1 MGLTTIM
8 PENKFP
14 TTSLSMLPQ
23 LSSQSFGISP
33 LIRITLL
40 LLYVALTLP
49 LPALATVTD
58 APVPA
63 RALQLGIVVGGIF
76 LYGGLS
82 ERVFVNPEGIA
93 VRYPR
98 WIGWVL
104 RRQWQLNWDDITA
117 LKPRTTG
124 QGGLVYY
131 FISDGQQAYLLPMRI
146 AGFAELLR
154 YVEAHTAIDTRYVKP
169 LAQPW
174 MYLILFGLSL
184 LLLMVDGWTLWTAAH
199 FAGVN

>member
-1 MGLTTIM
+1 MS
-8 PENKFP
+8 ESAA
-14 TTSLSMLPQ
+14 TSSLKSLPAPSAKQ
-23 LSSQSFGISP
+23 FGISP

-40 LLYVALTLP
+40 LLYAALTLP
-49 LPALATVTD
+49 LPVLAEVTQ

-63 RALQLGIVVGGIF
+63 NVLVVGILAGGIL

-82 ERVFVNPEGIA
+82 ERVEVDANGIA
-93 VRYPR
+93 VLYPR
-98 WIGWVL
+98 WISWLL
-104 RRQWQLNWDDITA
+104 RRQWRLNWQEITA

-131 FISDGQQAYLLPMRI
+131 FTSDGKQAFLLPMRI

-154 YVEAHTAIDTRYVKP
+154 HVEAHTQIDTQDVRP

-174 MYLILFGLSL
+174 MYLMLLMLSL
-184 LLLMVDGWTLWTAAH
+184 LLLLIDGWTVWVAAH
-199 FAGVN
+199 WTGVS

>member
-1 MGLTTIM
+1 M
-8 PENKFP
+8 
-14 TTSLSMLPQ
+14 LSQ

-49 LPALATVTD
+49 LPVLATVTE

-82 ERVFVNPEGIA
+82 ERVFVDSEGIA

-98 WIGWVL
+98 WVGWVL

-131 FISDGQQAYLLPMRI
+131 FTSDGQQAYLLPMRI

-154 YVEAHTAIDTRYVKP
+154 YVEAYTAIDTRDVKP

-174 MYLILFGLSL
+174 MYLILGGLSL
-184 LLLMVDGWTLWTAAH
+184 LLLAVDGWTLWTAAH
-199 FAGVN
+199 FAGGS